1 MNLSRLR
8 QSHLRVARFLD
19 PESCSVSLYGLNCL
33 NGLNVFLLDG
43 CRFCDGRQPSWRAMI
58 NRSVSPSAAVQRQ
71 PGLLRT
77 VYSKSACSCTES
89 SGVSAKPRICCT
101 RSVTQPHHAL
111 VIRYW
116 GPL

>member
-1 MNLSRLR
+1 
-8 QSHLRVARFLD
+8 
-19 PESCSVSLYGLNCL
+19 
-33 NGLNVFLLDG
+33 
-43 CRFCDGRQPSWRAMI
+43 
-58 NRSVSPSAAVQRQ
+58 
-71 PGLLRT
+71 